1 MGELK
6 GARRPLAAAYR
17 PYPAPSQ
24 IQDAEPM
31 KADGGDMYIKRPEVL
46 ASSYLFE
53 ASNLVAAF
61 EVSAARISRY
71 FTDF

>member
-1 MGELK
+1 
-6 GARRPLAAAYR
+6 
-17 PYPAPSQ
+17 
-24 IQDAEPM
+24 M
-31 KADGGDMYIKRPEVL
+31 KADGGDMYRPIKRPEVL